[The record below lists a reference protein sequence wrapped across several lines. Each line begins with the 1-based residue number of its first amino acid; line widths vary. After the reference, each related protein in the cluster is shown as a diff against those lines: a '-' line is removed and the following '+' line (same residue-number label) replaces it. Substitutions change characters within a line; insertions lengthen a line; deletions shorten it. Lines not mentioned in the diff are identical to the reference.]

1 MIERSTARLR
11 TVSRRSRAD
20 VLPARIMTDAPG
32 GPGARASRPRR
43 DVWHTEQVSYLLAF
57 AGFALLIILHEAGH
71 FVAAKAVGMRVE
83 RFALFFPPLIFKWRR
98 PGSETE
104 YGIGAIPLGGYV
116 KISGMNPTEELPPGQ
131 EHRAY
136 YRQKVWKRVVVIAAG
151 PAVNIVLAFL
161 ILFVLFAVRPQQL
174 PQPRVDKIEKKSAAV
189 GVLKKGDRILSVD
202 GRAGFAPGL
211 TAEQGQDRVATL
223 RDAISTHQCAVGKR
237 DGCAVTTPVRLEVLR
252 AGERRK
258 IDLVP
263 RYSARDARP
272 LIGVSFGTRPLQ
284 ASVPEAAKLSVTGMW
299 SVTTATV
306 ENLVKL
312 VYDKQAR
319 DQVSGVVGGYEATR
333 QSFEFDT
340 VRAVTLLALI
350 SLSLAIIN
358 LFPFLPLDG
367 GHIFW
372 AVAEKV
378 RGRAISF
385 RTMERAGVV
394 GFMLVL
400 VLFYIGLSNDIG
412 RLSSG
417 EGFGVR

>member
-1 MIERSTARLR
+1 
-11 TVSRRSRAD
+11 
-20 VLPARIMTDAPG
+20 
-32 GPGARASRPRR
+32 
-43 DVWHTEQVSYLLAF
+43 VSYFLAF

-83 RFALFFPPLIFKWRR
+83 RFALFFPPLIWKWRR
-98 PGSETE
+98 EGSETE

-136 YRQKVWKRVVVIAAG
+136 YNQTVWKRVVVIAAG
-151 PAVNIVLAFL
+151 PAVNVVLAFL

-174 PQPRVDKIEKKSAAV
+174 AQPVVDTVQKKSAAV
-189 GVLKKGDRILSVD
+189 GVLQKGDRILSVD

-211 TAEQGQDRVATL
+211 TAEQGEDRVAGL
-223 RDAISTHQCAVGKR
+223 RKAIGTHTCAGNQR
-237 DGCAVTTPVRLEVLR
+237 NGCHAKTAVRLEVLR
-252 AGERRK
+252 AGKRRSVE
-258 IDLVP
+258 LVP
-263 RYSARDARP
+263 RYSTADGRP
-272 LIGVSFGTRPLQ
+272 LIGVGFGSRPLQ
-284 ASVPEAAKLSVTGMW
+284 ANIPEAAQLSVTGMW
-299 SVTTATV
+299 NVTTATV
-306 ENLVKL
+306 DNIVKL
-312 VYDKQAR
+312 FYDKKAR

-333 QSFEFDT
+333 ESFEFDT
-340 VRAVTLLALI
+340 VRAVYLLALI

-372 AVAEKV
+372 AVAEKL
-378 RGRAISF
+378 RGKAISF
-385 RTMERAGVV
+385 QTMEKAGVL

-417 EGFGVR
+417 QGFGVR